1 MKLIVRTFVVVL
13 ALTGAAAT
21 ALTPAA
27 SSQHKVITGRTSFMP
42 IAVCPP
48 NDPNA
53 CGMGR
58 H

>member
-1 MKLIVRTFVVVL
+1 MKLIVRTFVVAL

-27 SSQHKVITGRTSFMP
+27 SAQHKVITGRTSFMP

-48 NDPNA
+48 NDPNG
-53 CGMGR
+53 CLS